1 MLVANYCIEVYIQV
15 SNFPFAW
22 WDKTITIYNK
32 LVDPTTQR
40 VSWYRTVVKNCF
52 WKCVNN
58 TYIIGRAGVSSTG
71 IQLDTKDIVCR
82 IPQDKRFVEKREWK
96 ALADKSNRFTL
107 ANGDII
113 VLGEVDDVIDE
124 YVSGKHS
131 TDLITK
137 YKEFDACLQIETY
150 VNNVQT
156 GVGLAHYRIV
166 GK

>member
-1 MLVANYCIEVYIQV
+1 M
-15 SNFPFAW
+15 SNFPFPW

-32 LVDPTTQR
+32 LIDPTTQR
-40 VSWYRTVVKNCF
+40 VRWYKTTVENCF
-52 WKCVNN
+52 WKAQN
-58 TYIIGRAGVSSTG
+58 ILFAMGRYGVSTLG
-71 IQLDTKDIVCR
+71 VVTENKEIICR
-82 IPQDKRFVEKREWK
+82 IPQNDRYVDKRIWK
-96 ALADKSNRFTL
+96 DLDNRDDYFTL

-124 YVSGKHS
+124 YTPGQRS

-137 YKEFDACLQIETY
+137 YKEFDECLEIETY

-156 GVGLAHYRIV
+156 GVDLPHYRIT